1 MKYVGIDIGDG
12 ESAVSVVSRDGALLP
27 TVVPLGNANSIRSIV
42 GRLGEEPVIG
52 DAVVLNHA
60 VTDRS
65 ARFKSRFL
73 YDNRARQDLRL
84 FAEGLYAMLSKALH
98 DDELKIA
105 LGCPA
110 AWKPEARGRYAAIVA
125 SAGFQNLYTVSESRA
140 AFLYGHYCNE
150 LNLSQQMLQRP
161 TLVIDIGSSTIDYAY
176 IVDGRERDVGVF
188 GEVLLGGGL
197 LDELILKKAVEES
210 PDREAIEDVFRRF
223 PSWKSYCELIGRKL
237 KEEYFLN
244 EERWAN
250 TPCSSIAPIYA
261 DAETVLT
268 LPISLC
274 GRDMDQLL
282 DQGIAA
288 LEGRSFRQALGDTL
302 TRARDMTSEHPPE
315 LLLVTGGAS
324 RMKFFQEACRET
336 FPQAALALCGEP
348 ELSIAR
354 GLGIAARTDDMLGRF
369 RGEVAGYFRS
379 GAIKRE
385 IELQVPHLLPD
396 YVPKTAQLLEQQ
408 GVLQAVMDF
417 QGRLRDTEQLRQYL
431 LDRIAEVFRDRELTE
446 ESDRIIDQ
454 WIEKR
459 LISVQNDLNAI
470 CDRYMIDRAD
480 MSLVKIHAEVPI
492 THLNIPLNLRVLAA
506 ISQQPLLRKLLWGA
520 RPLMKHLPKADSG
533 MTRQLRR
540 RLTAELSDP
549 SGEFAKALSA
559 QLVQELQ
566 QQIDIQTQKVEIQ
579 IQ

>member
-250 TPCSSIAPIYA
+250 TPCSSIAPI
-261 DAETVLT
+261 
-268 LPISLC
+268 
-274 GRDMDQLL
+274 
-282 DQGIAA
+282 
-288 LEGRSFRQALGDTL
+288 
-302 TRARDMTSEHPPE
+302 
-315 LLLVTGGAS
+315 
-324 RMKFFQEACRET
+324 
-336 FPQAALALCGEP
+336 
-348 ELSIAR
+348 
-354 GLGIAARTDDMLGRF
+354 
-369 RGEVAGYFRS
+369 
-379 GAIKRE
+379 
-385 IELQVPHLLPD
+385 
-396 YVPKTAQLLEQQ
+396 
-408 GVLQAVMDF
+408 
-417 QGRLRDTEQLRQYL
+417 
-431 LDRIAEVFRDRELTE
+431 
-446 ESDRIIDQ
+446 
-454 WIEKR
+454 
-459 LISVQNDLNAI
+459 
-470 CDRYMIDRAD
+470 
-480 MSLVKIHAEVPI
+480 
-492 THLNIPLNLRVLAA
+492 
-506 ISQQPLLRKLLWGA
+506 
-520 RPLMKHLPKADSG
+520 
-533 MTRQLRR
+533 
-540 RLTAELSDP
+540 
-549 SGEFAKALSA
+549 
-559 QLVQELQ
+559 
-566 QQIDIQTQKVEIQ
+566 
-579 IQ
+579 